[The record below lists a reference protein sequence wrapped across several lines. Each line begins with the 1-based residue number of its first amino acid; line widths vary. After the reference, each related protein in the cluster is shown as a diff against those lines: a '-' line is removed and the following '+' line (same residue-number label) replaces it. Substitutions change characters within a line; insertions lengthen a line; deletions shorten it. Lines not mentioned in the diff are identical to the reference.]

1 MSRST
6 YHPFS
11 ILLHWIMAIAFGLM
25 FASGF
30 SMGFLTLSPAF
41 KFNLYQWHK
50 SLGVILLGAFFVRLV
65 IRLWAGGPLM
75 PESFAKWKKF
85 AAKAGHLGLYVLMV
99 AMPIS
104 CWIMVSSSM
113 YGLPTIVFG
122 LVEFPHFPG
131 IAADQEIE
139 EFAKALHGWLG
150 LFFGLLIIIHI
161 AAVIKQVLLV
171 GKNLLPGLSF
181 APKIIKIKKGRK

>member
-25 FASGF
+25 FASGL

-75 PESFAKWKKF
+75 PESFAKWEKF

-104 CWIMVSSSM
+104 GWIMVSSSM

-122 LVEFPHFPG
+122 VVEFPHFPG
-131 IAADQEIE
+131 IAADQGIE
-139 EFAKALHGWLG
+139 EFAKAIHGWLG

-161 AAVIKQVLLV
+161 AAVIKHAAIDRH
-171 GKNLLPGLSF
+171 NLLHRMGF
-181 APKIIKIKKGRK
+181 APKMIKKMKK

>member
-25 FASGF
+25 FASGL

-75 PESFAKWKKF
+75 PESFAKWEKF

-104 CWIMVSSSM
+104 GWIMVSSSI

-139 EFAKALHGWLG
+139 ELAKAIHGWLG

-161 AAVIKQVLLV
+161 AAVIKHTVIDRH
-171 GKNLLPGLSF
+171 NLLHRMGF
-181 APKIIKIKKGRK
+181 APKMIKNEKGKK